1 MREEELDVLEEDQ
14 ENGRFGME
22 KFGALNCT
30 DKTIAILGDRWPQT
44 AKQEGHTRRKI
55 VFM

>member
-1 MREEELDVLEEDQ
+1 MREEERDVLEEDQ

-30 DKTIAILGDRWPQT
+30 CLLYTSDAAD
-44 AKQEGHTRRKI
+44 E
-55 VFM
+55 